1 MDEIDRIKE
10 KCIERVLDCRYEDDK
25 VGIYI
30 ERAIQDATQHEKQR
44 TKEACKE
51 KAMEWWDEQIK
62 THNQPNL
69 YIMSKNSLKKA
80 IDEAKVDRHED

>member
-1 MDEIDRIKE
+1 MDEIERIKE

-44 TKEACKE
+44 TKEA
-51 KAMEWWDEQIK
+51 
-62 THNQPNL
+62 
-69 YIMSKNSLKKA
+69 LKKA
-80 IDEAKVDRHED
+80 LYSKVTKVPVTDFQYVARRDIEQVFNEVKS

>member
-44 TKEACKE
+44 TKEA
-51 KAMEWWDEQIK
+51 
-62 THNQPNL
+62 
-69 YIMSKNSLKKA
+69 LKKA
-80 IDEAKVDRHED
+80 LYSKVMTAPVSDFQYAAWRDIEQTIDEVKI